1 MSGRGHVVCCLAARK
16 AWVVALANTA
26 SLPAGCP
33 TAGETTVEKLD
44 ARDLLHLWRWVNNPA
59 RDSASPPPTRGL
71 TRARKHRLDPA
82 FARVRDSMAD
92 NMRFAQGYK
101 RARVTG
107 RGGEDLA
114 AVQCA
119 AWRAAHPGPP
129 RGAFASWR
137 ELPPGLAAAG
147 SDPDLPAGGPSQGA
161 VGLAAE
167 CAARRVGVG
176 KPCGGHDARANTERA

>member
-1 MSGRGHVVCCLAARK
+1 M
-16 AWVVALANTA
+16 
-26 SLPAGCP
+26 
-33 TAGETTVEKLD
+33 EKLD

-82 FARVRDSMAD
+82 LARVRDSMAD
-92 NMRFAQGYK
+92 NVRFAQGYK

-147 SDPDLPAGGPSQGA
+147 SDPDLPAGVIVVP
-161 VGLAAE
+161 
-167 CAARRVGVG
+167 RR
-176 KPCGGHDARANTERA
+176 EL